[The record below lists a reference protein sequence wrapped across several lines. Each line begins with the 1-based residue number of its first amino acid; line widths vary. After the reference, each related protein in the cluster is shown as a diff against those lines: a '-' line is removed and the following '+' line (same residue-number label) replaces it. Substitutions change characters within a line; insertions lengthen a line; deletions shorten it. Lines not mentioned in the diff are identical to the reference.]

1 MRLAASARTS
11 AAVSRVCS
19 RISLRTKL
27 AFFIPAL
34 LERFASSRYDYC
46 WHIEIVPRF
55 NALAGFELGLG
66 SYINTVYPEDAAR
79 FLRGEVQS

>member
-1 MRLAASARTS
+1 MLEKPGYNLLLHTAPMRRPLT
-11 AAVSRVCS
+11 
-19 RISLRTKL
+19 
-27 AFFIPAL
+27 
-34 LERFASSRYDYC
+34 ERFASSRYDYC